1 MKRLIVGIS
10 GSSAVIYGIRLLEK
24 LASREDIEVHLVIS
38 QAARMTIGIETD
50 YTAEQVEGLADVVHN
65 NKNIGAT
72 IASGSFKTLGMV
84 VVPCSMKTLS
94 AIANSYADN
103 LIVRAADVVL
113 KERRRLV
120 IVPRETPLHVGHCEL
135 MLKVSQIGGILCPP
149 APAFYTKPKTIDDI
163 IDHSVARI
171 MDLFDIEAGREI
183 GILKSSI
190 KEAILD
196 GIVKNNKN

>member
-103 LIVRAADVVL
+103 LIVRAADVV
-113 KERRRLV
+113 R
-120 IVPRETPLHVGHCEL
+120 
-135 MLKVSQIGGILCPP
+135 SQ
-149 APAFYTKPKTIDDI
+149 
-163 IDHSVARI
+163 R
-171 MDLFDIEAGREI
+171 
-183 GILKSSI
+183 
-190 KEAILD
+190 
-196 GIVKNNKN
+196 

>member
-1 MKRLIVGIS
+1 MKRLIVGMS

-24 LASREDIEVHLVIS
+24 LAKCEDVEVHLVIS
-38 QAARMTIGIETD
+38 QAAKMTIGIETN
-50 YTAEQVEGLADVVHN
+50 YTSEQVEALADVVHN
-65 NKNIGAT
+65 CKNIGAS
-72 IASGSFKTLGMV
+72 IASGSFKTMGMV

-135 MLKVSQIGGILCPP
+135 MLKVSQIGAILCPP
-149 APAFYTKPKTIDDI
+149 APAFYTQPKTIDDI
-163 IDHSVARI
+163 IDHSVGRI
-171 MDLFDIEAGREI
+171 MDLFDIDDNETERWQGN
-183 GILKSSI
+183 
-190 KEAILD
+190 
-196 GIVKNNKN
+196 V